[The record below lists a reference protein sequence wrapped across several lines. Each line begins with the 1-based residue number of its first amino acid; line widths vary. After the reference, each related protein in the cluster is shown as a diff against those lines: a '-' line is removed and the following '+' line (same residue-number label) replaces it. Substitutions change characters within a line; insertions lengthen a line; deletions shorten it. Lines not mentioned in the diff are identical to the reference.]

1 MHIMTNEEMVIQ
13 YQGGNKQALEQLLE
27 ANKGFIHKVSMKL
40 YLGKDNAVDQE
51 DLLQEC
57 RIGMIKAAD
66 RYKSDMA
73 NNFLTYAYYWMY
85 QGMYRFMYP
94 KRSMVNS
101 RLKFVSLNV
110 PISEDGETEL
120 SDTLGQE
127 DEEFCSVEDSI
138 YHQELNQEI
147 RQAMNDTLS
156 EKQRQVIFMR
166 YGFNGTIYTLE
177 QTGEHMGFTG
187 ARAREVER
195 ESLRKLRSSRWGRIR
210 MAEYY
215 AEYEK
220 RIAREEAER
229 DRAREEHKKYMAQM
243 EMEMKILHEQGM
255 NAYIEYLKD
264 KKKQQLA

>member
-1 MHIMTNEEMVIQ
+1 MYIMTNEEMVIQ

-40 YLGKDNAVDQE
+40 YSDKDNAVSQE

-110 PISEDGETEL
+110 KVGDEEETEL
-120 SDTLGQE
+120 GDMLA
-127 DEEFCSVEDSI
+127 DDKDEFCNIEDSI
-138 YHQELNQEI
+138 YHQELNSEI
-147 RQAMNDTLS
+147 QQLIEDNLTPQ
-156 EKQRQVIFMR
+156 QRQVIYLR
-166 YGFNGTIYTLE
+166 YGFNCNIHTFQEIGESLGVTSQRIKQIEAKSMRTLRTTRWAGKRIDEHNEEFKKRSAWEDE
-177 QTGEHMGFTG
+177 Q
-187 ARAREVER
+187 RERRIKER
-195 ESLRKLRSSRWGRIR
+195 EERW
-210 MAEYY
+210 
-215 AEYEK
+215 
-220 RIAREEAER
+220 
-229 DRAREEHKKYMAQM
+229 
-243 EMEMKILHEQGM
+243 
-255 NAYIEYLKD
+255 
-264 KKKQQLA
+264 KQFKMGG